1 MCRGGGGGGGYEE
14 MEEVNKTEDRKISHM
29 PVGKNEEKD
38 DQMQKEE
45 MKDGDHIKRNRGN
58 NNMESGPLSC
68 SF

>member
-1 MCRGGGGGGGYEE
+1 